1 MICFSENKK
10 RCSIEALIT
19 KVPYKYK
26 NRRLHT
32 AVSISGR
39 LEYVAYTP
47 KLSALVDA
55 DTKAACTEISA
66 DKKGHSMLES

>member
-1 MICFSENKK
+1 MIYFSDNKK
-10 RCSIEALIT
+10 GCSIEALIT
-19 KVPYKYK
+19 KDPHKSNDK
-26 NRRLHT
+26 RLYIT
-32 AVSISGR
+32 VSIAR
-39 LEYVAYTP
+39 RPKYVLYTP